1 MPVFNHI
8 IAEEDGKEFRAHIE
22 YPPNGAKGPGLI
34 LLHEVYGVN
43 DSLKEV
49 ARDYAR
55 KGFVVM
61 CPNMYWRLNPDA
73 SYRPQSPNEELT
85 DDLKRQR
92 EESYALMEGMDYNLV
107 GPDMQTAIDYLRND
121 PACTGKVGAMG
132 VCLGGRCAFLAAAE
146 TDLDAG
152 VALYATRFKG
162 DLPKAPD
169 VSKPFIFIVP
179 GRDPYVTE
187 EEKTGLVGIASSSQ
201 FHVPGKLSSPPV
213 ANPAGNPNIA
223 THVFPFQDHAFAR
236 VGGLHYDATC
246 AGLAH
251 SLATDLLKSAL
262 ADGQTQQPP
271 PPGPNRG

>member
-1 MPVFNHI
+1 MPVFNHV
-8 IAEEDGKEFRAHIE
+8 IAEQDGKEFRAHIE

-49 ARDYAR
+49 AREYAK

-61 CPNMYWRLNPDA
+61 CPNMYWRQNPDA
-73 SYRPQSPNEELT
+73 SYRPQSPDEELT

-92 EESYALMEGMDYNLV
+92 AESYVLMENMDYNLV
-107 GPDMQTAIDYLRND
+107 GPDMQTAIDDLRND
-121 PACTGKVGAMG
+121 PQCTGKVGAMG

-162 DLPKAPD
+162 DLPKAAD
-169 VSKPFIFIVP
+169 VRNPFIFIVP

-187 EEKTGLVGIASSSQ
+187 EEKTGLVKVAGTSQ
-201 FHVPGKLSSPPV
+201 VHIPGVVSFKSEQN
-213 ANPAGNPNIA
+213 AQGNPNIS

-262 ADGQTQQPP
+262 SDGNTSQPAP
-271 PPGPNRG
+271 PNLRQG